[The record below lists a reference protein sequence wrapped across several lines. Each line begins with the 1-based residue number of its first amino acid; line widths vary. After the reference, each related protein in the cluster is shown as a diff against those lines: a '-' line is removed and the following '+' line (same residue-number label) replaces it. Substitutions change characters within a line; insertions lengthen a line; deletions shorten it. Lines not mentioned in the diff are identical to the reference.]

1 MEFYHGTIT
10 DKSFAFLQELRRKYS
25 FVLIGGWAVFL
36 YTNALKS
43 KDIDIIVEYDEL
55 GKLKRDFTVHK
66 NERLKKYEIKT
77 GEFDVDIYAP
87 HYSDLGVGA
96 EAVMSATISRS
107 GFTVPKLEM
116 LFALK
121 LHAWK
126 QRRGTIKGRKDEL
139 DLFSLAFL
147 PEFNWSSQTIDDDFK
162 VLLSSARNIPEL
174 KLNEQQVARLRKK
187 I

>member
-1 MEFYHGTIT
+1 MEFYHNTVT
-10 DKSFAFLQELRRKYS
+10 DKSFVFLQELQKKYS
-25 FVLIGGWAVFL
+25 FILIGGWAVFL

-55 GKLKRDFTVHK
+55 GRLKQDYTVYK

-87 HYSDLGVGA
+87 HYSDVGVGA
-96 EAVMSATISRS
+96 ETVMKATISRS

-121 LHAWK
+121 LYAWK

-147 PEFNWSSQTIDDDFK
+147 PEFKFEHIDDDFRA
-162 VLLSSARNIPEL
+162 LLSKARSIPEL

-187 I
+187 IL